1 LGERYTRSEARR
13 IVGVDDRRLRYWER
27 LRLVRPRIRWGERFY
42 DFGDL
47 VALRTIKR
55 LTDSRVPARRLRR
68 AVSAIERQLGGS
80 ALRVENL
87 RLLECRQSVAFVL
100 PGEMAPPF
108 DPLELQWILPLQGAP
123 ASSAASNVHQ
133 LGSRSAEEWFEIA
146 LAAETSPE
154 TVDEAVEAYQRVIEI
169 SPEWVEAHINLGVA
183 LYHQRRLEDAQNA
196 FLAAVALDPANAICR
211 YNLGCVYEEA
221 GKIDEAIENLR
232 CAIRA
237 MPNHADAHF
246 NLALAYEKKG
256 DPARAREHW
265 SLYLKHDPRGTWAEK
280 ARTRIE
286 QLRPGRKLPPPI
298 PFPVR
303 REAKIFPGKL

>member
-1 LGERYTRSEARR
+1 VPSESEALSERYTRSEARR

-68 AVSAIERQLGGS
+68 AVTAIERQLGGQP
-80 ALRVENL
+80 LRVENL
-87 RLLECRQSVAFVL
+87 HLLECRRSVAFVAAGK
-100 PGEMAPPF
+100 PAPPY
-108 DPLELQWILPLQGAP
+108 DPLAGQWVLPLQTTQTRTP
-123 ASSAASNVHQ
+123 IHQ
-133 LGSRSAEEWFEIA
+133 LESRSAEEWFEVA
-146 LAAETSPE
+146 LAAEARPE
-154 TVDEAVEAYQRVIEI
+154 AMDEAADAYRRVTEL
-169 SPEWVEAHINLGVA
+169 SPDWVEAHINLGVA
-183 LYHQRRLEDAQNA
+183 LYHQHRLDDAQRS
-196 FLAAVALDPANAICR
+196 FLAALALDPANAICR

-221 GKIDEAIENLR
+221 GRIDEAIENLR

-256 DPARAREHW
+256 DPSRAREHW

-280 ARTRIE
+280 ARSRVE

-303 REAKIFPGKL
+303 P

>member
-1 LGERYTRSEARR
+1 MSERYTRSEARR

-68 AVSAIERQLGGS
+68 AVTAIELQLGGP

-100 PGEMAPPF
+100 PGAGAPLF
-108 DPLELQWILPLQGAP
+108 DPLEHQWILPLQAP
-123 ASSAASNVHQ
+123 QTSANVHQ
-133 LGSRSAEEWFEIA
+133 LDSRSAEEWFEIA
-146 LAAETSPE
+146 LADESSPE
-154 TVDEAVEAYQRVIEI
+154 TVDQAGEAYQWAIEL

-211 YNLGCVYEEA
+211 YNLGCVYEEV
-221 GKIDEAIENLR
+221 GKIDEAIDNLR

-256 DPARAREHW
+256 DPGRAREHW
-265 SLYLKHDPRGTWAEK
+265 SLYLKHDPRGTWAAK

-303 REAKIFPGKL
+303 R

>member
-1 LGERYTRSEARR
+1 
-13 IVGVDDRRLRYWER
+13 VGVDDRRLRYWER

-55 LTDSRVPARRLRR
+55 LTDSQVPARRLRR
-68 AVSAIERQLGGS
+68 AVSAMERQLGGRP
-80 ALRVENL
+80 LRMEHL
-87 RLLECRQSVAFVL
+87 RMMECRRSVAFVL
-100 PGEMAPPF
+100 PGTFAPPF
-108 DPLELQWILPLQGAP
+108 DPLERQWVLPLQTP
-123 ASSAASNVHQ
+123 PPTSNLHQ
-133 LGSRSAEEWFEIA
+133 LESRSSEEWFEIA
-146 LAAETSPE
+146 LAAEGNPE
-154 TVDEAVEAYQRVIEI
+154 TVGDAVEAYQRVIEI
-169 SPEWVEAHINLGVA
+169 SPDWVEAHINLGVA
-183 LYHQRRLEDAQNA
+183 LYHQRRLEDAQRS
-196 FLAAVALDPANAICR
+196 FLAAIALDPANAICR

-265 SLYLKHDPRGTWAEK
+265 SQYLKHDPHGTWAERAK
-280 ARTRIE
+280 TRIE
-286 QLRPGRKLPPPI
+286 QLRPGRILPPPI
-298 PFPVR
+298 PFPVKR
-303 REAKIFPGKL
+303 